1 MKYALCLLPLVSLCS
16 ACSSMLPKS
25 HTESTSF
32 ASYEEARGAIEK
44 LEPMKSDKTTLE
56 KNGFNPEMHPNTKI
70 LTHSDV
76 VRLFVPTSLLKREDL
91 DPGVLACLE
100 SRNACHGLEITGA
113 KIARVRTGNFLA
125 DFSNFHR
132 RTETTGWRFNGLILF
147 VKDLVV
153 YRSWGGQPM
162 VSEIEISRNPM
173 GPLQDVG
180 PSLLSIK

>member
-1 MKYALCLLPLVSLCS
+1 
-16 ACSSMLPKS
+16 MLPRS
-25 HTESTSF
+25 HTETTSF
-32 ASYEEARGAIEK
+32 SSFEEARSAIEK
-44 LEPMKSDKTTLE
+44 LEPMKSDKSTLE
-56 KNGFNPEMHPNTKI
+56 KNGFNPATHPNTKI

-76 VRLFVPTSLLKREDL
+76 VRLFVPSALLEREDL
-91 DPGVLACLE
+91 DPGILACLE
-100 SRNACHGLEITGA
+100 ARDRCHGLEISGS

-153 YRSWGGQPM
+153 YRSWSGQPA
-162 VSEIEISRNPM
+162 VNEIEVTRNPL
-173 GPLQDVG
+173 GPLQDIG

>member
-1 MKYALCLLPLVSLCS
+1 
-16 ACSSMLPKS
+16 MLPRS
-25 HTESTSF
+25 HTETTSF
-32 ASYEEARGAIEK
+32 SSFEEARSAIEK
-44 LEPMKSDKTTLE
+44 LEPMKSDKSTLE
-56 KNGFNPEMHPNTKI
+56 KNGFNPATHPNTKI

-76 VRLFVPTSLLKREDL
+76 VRLFVPSALLEREDL
-91 DPGVLACLE
+91 DPGILACLE
-100 SRNACHGLEITGA
+100 ARDRCRGLEISGS

-153 YRSWGGQPM
+153 YRSWSGQPA
-162 VSEIEISRNPM
+162 VNEIEVTRNPL
-173 GPLQDVG
+173 GPLQDIG